1 MTIYNQ
7 DEQLI
12 TLNGSSLQKSS
23 LHLVMVR
30 LKSKWSA
37 KEVKSNDQIL
47 LSHLTHDYREIFA
60 VVRSII
66 ALSVREQQ
74 QQIYLKKIKFTN
86 AHISRGQC
94 RCIAGSNFLIIPQF
108 STCVVCPPRGVRCAD
123 KRGAKVVI
131 FFFQV
136 SHISYQN

>member
-66 ALSVREQQ
+66 ALSVREQH
-74 QQIYLKKIKFTN
+74 QQIYLKKN
-86 AHISRGQC
+86 
-94 RCIAGSNFLIIPQF
+94 
-108 STCVVCPPRGVRCAD
+108 
-123 KRGAKVVI
+123 
-131 FFFQV
+131 
-136 SHISYQN
+136 